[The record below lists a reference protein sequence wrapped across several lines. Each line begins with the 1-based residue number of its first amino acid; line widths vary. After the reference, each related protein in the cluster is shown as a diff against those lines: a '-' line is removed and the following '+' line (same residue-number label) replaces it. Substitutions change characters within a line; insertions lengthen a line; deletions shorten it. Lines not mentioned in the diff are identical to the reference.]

1 MLGIQEAERKGGTAG
16 MEYDVHGPQSY
27 PGRSDE
33 LHAFEGNIPKGD
45 VEIRD

>member
-1 MLGIQEAERKGGTAG
+1 

-33 LHAFEGNIPKGD
+33 LYALEGNIPKGN